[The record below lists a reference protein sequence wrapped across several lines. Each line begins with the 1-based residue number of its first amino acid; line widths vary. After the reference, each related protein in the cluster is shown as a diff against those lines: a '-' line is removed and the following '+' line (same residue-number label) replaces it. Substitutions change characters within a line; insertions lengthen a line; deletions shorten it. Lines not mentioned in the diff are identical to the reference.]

1 VNFRD
6 PLRSREVK
14 QRRLNARVMASRPSS
29 LSMGESRSCEPQ
41 HMERQRTNDTYAC
54 GVRGMRD
61 FEEIYKLNDIQML
74 PKRSREKSF
83 YKKKGTN
90 QRIITVSDLRLRK
103 LDTIGSSV
111 ESGNGILERSKLSR
125 LGNTFKKSFPLF
137 LAASA
142 RALATSL
149 GSWSVTLLLLD

>member
-1 VNFRD
+1 
-6 PLRSREVK
+6 
-14 QRRLNARVMASRPSS
+14 
-29 LSMGESRSCEPQ
+29 
-41 HMERQRTNDTYAC
+41 
-54 GVRGMRD
+54 MRD

-90 QRIITVSDLRLRK
+90 QRILTVSDLRLRK

-149 GSWSVTLLLLD
+149 GSWSVTFLLLD